1 MERDLGN
8 QARRKIGTDFWKKK
22 KKPKTNVEI
31 GVLSLCTTNMEKCG
45 SF

>member
-8 QARRKIGTDFWKKK
+8 QARRKIGTDFWKKNK
-22 KKPKTNVEI
+22 TKTNVEI